1 MKNVVFYN
9 EGETNDDI
17 PDPTGVTSVNMVRTL

>member
-1 MKNVVFYN
+1 MFRSNSN

-17 PDPTGVTSVNMVRTL
+17 PDPTGVTSVNMVRAL